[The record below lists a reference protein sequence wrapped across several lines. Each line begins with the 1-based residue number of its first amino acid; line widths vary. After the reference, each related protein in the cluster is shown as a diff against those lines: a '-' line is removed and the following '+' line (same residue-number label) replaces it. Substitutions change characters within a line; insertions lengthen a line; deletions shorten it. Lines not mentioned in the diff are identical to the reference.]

1 MAQSRIQKDVRR
13 RVGIVVL
20 VAAIAVPV
28 LAVRLFVLTVVDG
41 EGLADRAEQRL
52 DTERLLP
59 TWRGKLL
66 DRKGRVIAEDVAS
79 YDAAVSYELA
89 KGTWVRERAVE
100 AARQAIGKAKWRALP
115 AAARERAADDRMPEW
130 QEAQA
135 RLFAAL
141 ATRGGLSR
149 SELEG
154 KLHEIASRIDARAA
168 AIHRQTLAS
177 RRERGLS
184 VDIAPEPIREMREFH
199 PVLRD
204 LPTETANELRR
215 LADACPGGIA
225 IVDASRRSRAWE
237 TTEVEIPRDHLPRPV
252 RASVPLVMQLAD
264 PLDALRG
271 SIRRETW
278 QEDLRRRPFE
288 RTLPD
293 GTRAIDLGGYR
304 AGTDSVGARGFE
316 RQFEDELRGTR
327 GQVMRRLDTEEEVR
341 VEPIPGRDV
350 RLSIDAQLEV
360 RVQAALDP
368 RLGLTRVQSWQSH
381 SDVLRIGDALPAA
394 AVIIEVATGEVL
406 AAASTPTPEVVA
418 MPGPFVVG
426 AATASLNRALDGAY
440 PPGSIVKPLV
450 YLAGVTEGAVG
461 ESEEIRCDGHFFK
474 ERTDVARCW
483 IYRSQYKFAT
493 HSGRTGGPLAIE
505 DAIARSCN
513 IYFYTVASRLG
524 AARLCNWYTRF
535 GLGTMGGHVPTPEDA
550 AGLDAHHDTF
560 STVAL
565 GIGQGSLTVTPLEL
579 ASAYAMLAR
588 GGSVL
593 SPSWRHVLVPH
604 EAGAVGTAPTPRA
617 PLSPTAVSR
626 ALEGLRRVVSEPYGT
641 ANHMDYGDGSRD
653 PILDVPAVKLW
664 AKTGTAEAA
673 PLKIDRDGDGIAEGT
688 GTDADHAWC
697 VALVGDEYSTS
708 PRYAVAVIVEH
719 GGGGGRTSGP
729 VMAAV
734 IRALV
739 SEGYLAPQSP
749 LPIADA
755 GAVR

>member
-1 MAQSRIQKDVRR
+1 MAHSRIQKDVRR
-13 RVGIVVL
+13 RIGIVVAI
-20 VAAIAVPV
+20 AALAVPV

-41 EGLADRAEQRL
+41 SALADRAEQRL

-66 DRKGRVIAEDVAS
+66 DRKGRVIAQDVAS

-115 AAARERAADDRMPEW
+115 APSRERAADERMPEW

-135 RLFAAL
+135 RLLGAL
-141 ATRGGLSR
+141 ANRGGLSR

-168 AIHRQTLAS
+168 AVHDRTLAS
-177 RRERGLS
+177 RKERGLS

-225 IVDASRRSRAWE
+225 IVDAGRRSNAWE
-237 TTEVEIPRDHLPRPV
+237 TTEVEIPRDHLPRSI
-252 RASVPLVMQLAD
+252 RTSVPMVMSLAD
-264 PLDALRG
+264 PLDSLRG
-271 SIRRETW
+271 SVRRETW
-278 QEDLRRRPFE
+278 EADLRRRPFE

-293 GTRAIDLGGYR
+293 GTTAVDLGGYR
-304 AGTDSVGARGFE
+304 AGADSVGHRGFE
-316 RQFEDELRGTR
+316 QRFEDELRGLR
-327 GQVMRRLDTEEEVR
+327 GQVTKHLDTAEEFRIDPKPGADVR
-341 VEPIPGRDV
+341 V
-350 RLSIDAQLEV
+350 SIDAQLQA

-368 RLGLTRVQSWQSH
+368 RLGLTQVQEWQSPKAPM
-381 SDVLRIGDALPAA
+381 SMGDALPAA

-406 AAASTPTPEVVA
+406 AAASTPTPDI
-418 MPGPFVVG
+418 
-426 AATASLNRALDGAY
+426 AATSGSFVLAADDANLNRALKGAY

-450 YLAGVTEGAVG
+450 YLAGVAEGAIAEG
-461 ESEEIRCDGHFFK
+461 ESISCDGHFLK
-474 ERTDVARCW
+474 ERKDVARCW
-483 IYRSQYKFAT
+483 IYRPPHFAT

-505 DAIARSCN
+505 EALARSCN

-524 AARLCNWYTRF
+524 ATRLCDWYTRF
-535 GLGTMGGHVPTPEDA
+535 GLGTMGGQVPTPKA
-550 AGLDAHHDTF
+550 AAALDARHDTF

-588 GGSVL
+588 GGSVIA
-593 SPSWRHVLVPH
+593 PQWRHGGQGSGIGGS
-604 EAGAVGTAPTPRA
+604 AAVPTPRA
-617 PLSPTAVSR
+617 PLSPTAVAR
-626 ALEGLRRVVSEPYGT
+626 VLEGLRCAVAEHYGT
-641 ANHMDYGDGSRD
+641 AHHMENGD
-653 PILDVPAVKLW
+653 PILDVPSVKLW
-664 AKTGTAEAA
+664 AKSGTAEA
-673 PLKIDRDGDGIAEGT
+673 PPGKLDRNGDGVPDGT
-688 GTDADHAWC
+688 VTDADHAWC
-697 VALVGDEYSTS
+697 VALVGDEYSPS
-708 PRYAVAVIVEH
+708 PRYAIAVIVEH
-719 GGGGGRTSGP
+719 GGSGGRTSGP

-739 SEGYLAPQSP
+739 NEGYLGPRP
-749 LPIADA
+749 LTPIADA